1 MAPEMAGEPKWR
13 DIFCLAKYTSSGA
26 CAIDASRE
34 RSKGGRDAAAGG
46 GKEEK
51 KMTINIEERDINI
64 RRGLPS
70 LPSLSCWKWDQ
81 LSPLPENA

>member
-1 MAPEMAGEPKWR
+1 MVPEMAREPKWR

-26 CAIDASRE
+26 CAIDE
-34 RSKGGRDAAAGG
+34 GKGGRDAAG